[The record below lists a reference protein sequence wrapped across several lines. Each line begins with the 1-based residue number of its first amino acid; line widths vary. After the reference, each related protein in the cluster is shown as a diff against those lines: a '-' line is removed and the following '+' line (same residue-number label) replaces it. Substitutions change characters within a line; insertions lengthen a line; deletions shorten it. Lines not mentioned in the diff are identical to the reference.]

1 MSQPETSM
9 TSVEVDSRVGRAED
23 PHRQPWLKI
32 MGWSSP
38 FVVATVSVLLLRW
51 TSSPRWL
58 ISFPGLLTIAFAV
71 TSAITDS
78 IWRKIPNWLT
88 YPAGLTGVVVSSA
101 VTWGG
106 VSDFWGQL
114 GIGESALGML
124 TCFVCMIL
132 AYRASGG
139 GAGDVK
145 LATAYGALLGWQ
157 QGLSIIILAY
167 MIAGIALLFIQLATD
182 HPWMLPAALIR
193 WFGSTLLPQWVGSP
207 SESQQKLLARPVP
220 LGGAFAVGLLAV
232 LNGFNLFGS

>member
-1 MSQPETSM
+1 MSQPEGAVTA
-9 TSVEVDSRVGRAED
+9 VELDNGASRASNAHHK
-23 PHRQPWLKI
+23 PFLKI

-38 FVVATVSVLLLRW
+38 FVLATVSFLLLNR
-51 TSSPRWL
+51 TVSHVWL
-58 ISFPGLLTIAFAV
+58 ISLPGLLTIAFAL

-78 IWRKIPNWLT
+78 LWRKIPNWLT
-88 YPAGLTGVVVSSA
+88 YPACLTGLVASSA

-106 VSDFWGQL
+106 ASDFWGEL
-114 GIGESALGML
+114 GLWESVQGML
-124 TCFVCMIL
+124 TCFACMIF

-167 MIAGIALLFIQLATD
+167 MIAGLMLLFMQLASE
-182 HPWMLPAALIR
+182 HPWMLPAVLVR
-193 WFGSTLLPQWVGSP
+193 WIGSSLLPQWVQSP

-220 LGGAFAVGLLAV
+220 LGGAFAIGFLAV
-232 LNGFNLFGS
+232 LNGFNVFGR